1 MKFRNRLLAL
11 HSLVGIL
18 GGLLLV
24 IMGLTGSAIVFHQE
38 LDRALNP
45 QLMQVIPQGKP
56 VSIDAIL
63 QSAQNHLSK
72 NSRLESIRIPRTPE
86 ETYQL
91 GLKAKPDI
99 LSEMFIHPYTGEFL
113 GVRHSKKTIISILY
127 AIHHD
132 LFAGTLGLYLV
143 GISGLI
149 LIAQSI
155 TGLMLWTGWRKLASG
170 VRIRWNAP
178 IRLLSFD
185 LHNVGGFVSNLFLLI
200 TGFTGVIIVGAHI
213 LLAPP
218 AAEAEVPPP
227 FQSAIAVS
235 ELLRTADAAIPEGTT
250 MDVSFLDAQK
260 MVVTKKLP
268 QDHARFYFSTVTLDG
283 RTGKILELNK
293 VAETPPMWKF
303 LIPVADLHFGSVG
316 GLPTR
321 IVYVFVGL
329 MPTVLFVTGLLNWRR
344 RRLLG
349 ARREIAIAQAHLPQK
364 TSVQ

>member
-1 MKFRNRLLAL
+1 MKFRNRLLTL
-11 HSLVGIL
+11 HGFVGIL
-18 GGLLLV
+18 GGILLA

-38 LDRALNP
+38 LDHALNP
-45 QLMQVIPQGKP
+45 QLMKVIPQGTP
-56 VSIDAIL
+56 VSIDAVL
-63 QSAQNHLSK
+63 QSVQSHLPK

-91 GLKAKPDI
+91 GLKAKPDT

-113 GVRHSKKTIISILY
+113 GVRQSKQTIISMLY

-143 GISGLI
+143 GLSGLI
-149 LIAQSI
+149 LIAQAI
-155 TGLMLWTGWRKLASG
+155 TGLILWTGWRKLASG
-170 VRIRWNAP
+170 VRIRWRAP

-218 AAEAEVPPP
+218 AEAEVPPP
-227 FQSAIAVS
+227 FQNAIAVS
-235 ELLRTADAAIPEGTT
+235 KLLRKADAAIPEGTI

-260 MVVTKKLP
+260 MVVTKRLP
-268 QDHARFYFSTVTLDG
+268 QDHARFYFSSVTLDG
-283 RTGKILELNK
+283 RTGKVLELNK
-293 VAETPPMWKF
+293 VTETPPMWKF
-303 LIPVADLHFGSVG
+303 LIPVADLHFGTFG

-321 IVYVFVGL
+321 ILYVFVGL
-329 MPTVLFVTGLLNWRR
+329 VPTVLFVTGLLNWRR
-344 RRLLG
+344 RRSLG
-349 ARREIAIAQAHLPQK
+349 ARRELAIIQTQQPQE
-364 TSVQ
+364 TSVF

>member
-1 MKFRNRLLAL
+1 MKFRNRLLTL

-18 GGLLLV
+18 GGILLV

-38 LDRALNP
+38 LDHALNP
-45 QLMQVIPQGKP
+45 QLMQVTPQRAS
-56 VSIDAIL
+56 VSIDAVL
-63 QSAQNHLSK
+63 QSAQSRLP
-72 NSRLESIRIPRTPE
+72 NSRIESIRIPRMPE

-91 GLKAKPDI
+91 GLKATPDT
-99 LSEMFIHPYTGEFL
+99 LSEMFIDPYTGKVL
-113 GVRHSKKTIISILY
+113 GVRQSKQTIISILY

-149 LIAQSI
+149 LIAQAI
-155 TGLMLWTGWRKLASG
+155 TGLVLWTGWRKLASG
-170 VRIRWNAP
+170 VRVRWKAP
-178 IRLLSFD
+178 LRLLSFD

-218 AAEAEVPPP
+218 AAEAKVPPSFP
-227 FQSAIAVS
+227 SAIAVS
-235 ELLRTADAAIPEGTT
+235 QLLRTADAAIPEGTT
-250 MDVSFLDAQK
+250 MDVSFPDAQK

-283 RTGKILELNK
+283 RTGKVLELNK
-293 VAETPPMWKF
+293 VTETPPMWKF
-303 LIPVADLHFGSVG
+303 LIPVADFHFGTFG

-321 IVYVFVGL
+321 ILYLFVGL
-329 MPTVLFVTGLLNWRR
+329 MPAVLFVTGLTNWRR
-344 RRLLG
+344 RRSLG
-349 ARREIAIAQAHLPQK
+349 AKRELAIAQAQPLQK